1 MITLNELTLKADV
14 ATETLPASLTVKD
27 VRHTRSGCSNTGRR
41 SVKLMASEKK
51 LTDKISRLQD
61 ELDKKNRILSSIYK
75 ISQKLNRTSDS
86 AQLLKTISDVRL
98 GICI

>member
-1 MITLNELTLKADV
+1 
-14 ATETLPASLTVKD
+14 
-27 VRHTRSGCSNTGRR
+27 
-41 SVKLMASEKK
+41 MASEKK